1 MIIIIKFILDIF
13 KIRYYDVEK
22 HINDVDSKLS
32 VFFQNE
38 EKRYERVKKLGRAVI
53 IEDRESISNIR
64 I

>member
-22 HINDVDSKLS
+22 HINDVDNQLS
-32 VFFQNE
+32 VLFQNE
-38 EKRYERVKKLGRAVI
+38 EKRYERMKKLERAVI
-53 IEDRESISNIR
+53 IEDRESRSNIR